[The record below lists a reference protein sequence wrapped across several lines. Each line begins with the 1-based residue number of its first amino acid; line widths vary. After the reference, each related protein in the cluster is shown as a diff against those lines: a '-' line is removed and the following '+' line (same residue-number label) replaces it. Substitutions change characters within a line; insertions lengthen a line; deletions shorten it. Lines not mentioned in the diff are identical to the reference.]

1 MPVIKCIE
9 NGLSLA
15 AKDYERIAKLGD
27 IKFDVKP
34 KEDQIKC
41 ALYKVFSDSGYLV
54 HVEASYARNKD
65 RCDMLARKGRST
77 IAIEIKTAWAG
88 VGWVNKPIE
97 QASSWNLD
105 IDKLLSL
112 RESGSATHGFLI
124 ICLSYQ
130 KGSKWE
136 EVLKSEVNKLDA
148 QSYPSFKIQEW
159 NGLTEIQFYLIEVFK
174 E

>member
-1 MPVIKCIE
+1 MSIVKHVE
-9 NGLSLA
+9 NSLYLA
-15 AKDYERIAKLGD
+15 AKDYESIAKLGND
-27 IKFDVKP
+27 KFDVKP
-34 KEDQIKC
+34 KEDQVKC
-41 ALYKVFSDSGYLV
+41 ALYKEFTDSGYLV
-54 HVEASYARNKD
+54 HVEASYARNKG
-65 RCDMLARKGRST
+65 RCDVIARKGKST
-77 IAIEIKTAWAG
+77 VAIEIKTAWAG
-88 VGWVNKPIE
+88 VGWVNKPSE
-97 QASSWNLD
+97 QASSWSLD

-136 EVLKSEVNKLDA
+136 EVLKSEVYKLDV